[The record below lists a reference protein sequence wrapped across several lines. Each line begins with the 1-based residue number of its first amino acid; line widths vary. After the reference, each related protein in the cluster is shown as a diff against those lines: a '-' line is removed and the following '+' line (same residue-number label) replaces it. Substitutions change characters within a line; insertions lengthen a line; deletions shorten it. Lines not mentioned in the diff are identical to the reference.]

1 MRQFSEKDYM
11 KTKMAHGAVDFYFL
25 TLVTAVISLFCSSCE
40 ASVSAVSG
48 SKSERPFFEN
58 VDFNPAIPKPQTVIG
73 HRIGEKAVRYDML
86 VRYLEVLAQSS
97 RHVRLASYGESHK
110 GRKLYYLTITS
121 PDNYKRLDEIKTDNS
136 KLSDP
141 RTLSGP
147 EEAKRILETMPAV
160 AWLGYSIHGDEL
172 SSTDAAVYVAYH
184 LVAGTDKVTQ
194 SLLDKLVIHIAPLIN
209 PDGRE
214 RYLSQLEH
222 LTGIISSPDY
232 QSMQHKGLWS
242 KGRGNH
248 YLLDLNRDWVL
259 QTQPEVR
266 NLTGVIHSWN
276 PHLLID
282 SHEMGPYDTYL
293 LDPPREP
300 LNIYLSRQNLSWR
313 KRFGSDHA
321 AAFNRHRWS
330 YYSKGWYS
338 EWSPIYLNSW
348 ANLLGSIGLLYEQA
362 GTDAASVKQPTGLE
376 TTYRQTVHHHIISSL
391 TNLET
396 LAANRREI
404 LRDFLAEKQWA
415 VSDKGPHNETFLLP
429 PAKDVSRWRSLVE
442 LIKHQGIETELAE
455 ASFEA
460 EELTDLW
467 GNKLEKKELPE
478 GTLVVK
484 SRQPHRRMLHTLL
497 AFDPHFTNDFLA
509 DERKELENRRATRIY
524 DVSSWN
530 LAMAFGLEAYWAGK
544 VPKVDS
550 SSDTSKLLRSSS
562 RLEDRSDYGYVIDF
576 ACSGIYPVLVRLFE
590 NDCHPRVATKPFQIE
605 GKSYKQGAILLRAN
619 ENPKKLF
626 AVLEKI
632 CDELDINVHPVDT
645 GLSENGPDLGARQ
658 FKLLAAPRVAI
669 ASQWPTSSTS
679 FGSAWYL
686 LDHKLRLRSSAVNI
700 QGIGQIDLRKY
711 NVLILPSSNG
721 LDRIID
727 DKALKKLKRWIEEG
741 GTLIASGNSAVF
753 LAAKERGL
761 SSVRLRRNVLK
772 DLSIYKEAV
781 QRERAARDIK
791 IDTAHIWGTKT
802 PEKKAENAKTPKED
816 SEKEKAQKDK
826 DTKEDK
832 DAKDT
837 EEDIEKLKRTDEWQR
852 IFSPGGVFLAGHVNT
867 EHWLGFGLEERLPIM
882 LWGKYAFLSKH
893 PVSTVVRLDDK
904 EQLRLSGLLWPEARE
919 RLSNTAYATVESL
932 GNGQVV
938 LFATDPTFRTWL
950 PGIQRLFY
958 NAVLLG
964 PGMGTSQPVPW

>member
-1 MRQFSEKDYM
+1 MRQFSEVEYM
-11 KTKMAHGAVDFYFL
+11 KMKMSHGAVDIYFL
-25 TLVTAVISLFCSSCE
+25 TLVAAVISVFCSSCQ
-40 ASVSAVSG
+40 ASVSAASG
-48 SKSERPFFEN
+48 SKSERPFVEK
-58 VDFNPAIPKPQTVIG
+58 VDFNAAIPSPQTVIG

-97 RHVRLASYGESHK
+97 QRVRLASYGKSHK

-121 PDNYKRLDEIKTDNS
+121 TENHKRLDEIKMDNS

-147 EEAKRILETMPAV
+147 EEAQRILETMPAV

-172 SSTDAAVYVAYH
+172 SSTDAAIYVAYH
-184 LVAGTDKVTQ
+184 LAAGEDKATRSILDKV
-194 SLLDKLVIHIAPLIN
+194 VIHIAPLIN

-222 LTGIISSPDY
+222 LTGFISSPDY

-266 NLTGVIHSWN
+266 TLTRAIHSWN

-300 LNIYLSRQNLSWR
+300 LNVYLSQQNLSWR

-362 GTDAASVKQPTGLE
+362 RTDAASVKQPTGLE

-404 LRDFLAEKQWA
+404 LRDFLAERQWA

-442 LIKHQGIETELAE
+442 LLKHQGIETELAE
-455 ASFEA
+455 GSFEA
-460 EELTDLW
+460 EEVTDIW

-478 GTLVVK
+478 GTLMAK
-484 SRQPHRRMLHTLL
+484 SRQSHRRMLHTLL
-497 AFDPHFTNDFLA
+497 AFDPHFTEDFLA

-530 LAMAFGLEAYWAGK
+530 LAMAFGLEAY
-544 VPKVDS
+544 
-550 SSDTSKLLRSSS
+550 
-562 RLEDRSDYGYVIDF
+562 F
-576 ACSGIYPVLVRLFE
+576 ASSGIYPVLVRLFD
-590 NDCHPRVATKPFQIE
+590 NDCHPRVATRPFQIE
-605 GKSYKQGAILLRAN
+605 GKSYKQGTILLRAH
-619 ENPKKLF
+619 ENPKNLF

-632 CDELDINVHPVDT
+632 CAELDINVHPVDT
-645 GLSENGPDLGARQ
+645 GLSEDGPDLGARK
-658 FKLLAAPRVAI
+658 FELLVAPRVAI
-669 ASQWPTSSTS
+669 ASQWPISSTS

-686 LDHKLRLRSSAVNI
+686 LDHELRLRSSAVNI
-700 QGIGQIDLRKY
+700 QGISQIDLRKY

-727 DKALKKLKRWIEEG
+727 DKALKKVKRWIEEG

-753 LAAKERGL
+753 LASKERGL

-791 IDTAHIWGTKT
+791 INTGQIWGTKT

-816 SEKEKAQKDK
+816 SEKEKTQK
-826 DTKEDK
+826 DK
-832 DAKDT
+832 DAKDAK
-837 EEDIEKLKRTDEWQR
+837 EEKDAKEDIEKLKRTDEWQR

-882 LWGKYAFLSKH
+882 LRGSNAFLSRH
-893 PVSTVVRLDDK
+893 PVSTVVRMDDK

-919 RLSNTAYATVESL
+919 RLSNTAYATVESI

-938 LFATDPTFRTWL
+938 LFAIDPTFRTWL
-950 PGIQRLFY
+950 PGIQRLFF

-964 PGMGTSQPVPW
+964 PGMGTSQPIPW

>member
-1 MRQFSEKDYM
+1 MGQYFITENV
-11 KTKMAHGAVDFYFL
+11 KTRMVHRAIGIYFL
-25 TLVTAVISLFCSSCE
+25 TLASVVISLLCSSCE
-40 ASVSAVSG
+40 ASVPVVSG
-48 SKSERPFFEN
+48 SESERPFFEKA
-58 VDFNPAIPKPQTVIG
+58 DFNAAIPSPETIIG
-73 HRIGEKAVRYDML
+73 HRIGEKAVRYNAL
-86 VRYLEVLAQSS
+86 VRYLESLAQSS
-97 RHVRLASYGESHK
+97 QRVKLTGYGESHK
-110 GRKLYYLTITS
+110 GRRLYYLTITS
-121 PDNYKRLDEIKTDNS
+121 TDNHKRLAEIKANNS

-141 RTLSGP
+141 RKLSGP
-147 EEAKRILETMPAV
+147 EEAEGILETMPAV

-172 SSTDAAVYVAYH
+172 SSTDAAMYVAYH
-184 LVAGTDKVTQ
+184 LAAGKDKATL
-194 SLLDKLVIHIAPLIN
+194 SLLDKVVIHIAPLIN

-222 LTGIISSPDY
+222 LTGVVSSPDY

-248 YLLDLNRDWVL
+248 YLLDLNRDWVV

-266 NLTGVIHSWN
+266 TLTSTIHSLN

-300 LNIYLSRQNLSWR
+300 LNVYLSRQNLSWR

-321 AAFNRHRWS
+321 AAFNRHGWS

-338 EWSPIYLNSW
+338 EWSPIYANSW

-376 TTYRQTVHHHIISSL
+376 TTYRQTVYHHIISSL

-404 LRDFLAEKQWA
+404 LSDFLAERQWA

-429 PAKDVSRWRSLVE
+429 PAKDVSRWMSMFE
-442 LIKHQGIETELAE
+442 LLKHQGIEAELAE
-455 ASFEA
+455 SSFEA
-460 EELTDLW
+460 EEVTDLW
-467 GNKLEKKELPE
+467 GNKFEKKELPE

-497 AFDPHFTNDFLA
+497 AFDPHFTKDFLA

-524 DVSSWN
+524 DASSWN
-530 LAMAFGLEAYWAGK
+530 LAMVFGLDAYWAK
-544 VPKVDS
+544 RVPKVDS
-550 SSDTSKLLRSSS
+550 SSDTSKLLQRSSK
-562 RLEDRSDYGYVIDF
+562 LKERSDYGYIIDF
-576 ACSGIYPVLVRLFE
+576 ASSGIYPVLVHLFE
-590 NDCHPRVATKPFQIE
+590 SECNPRVATRPFQIE
-605 GKSYKQGAILLRAN
+605 GKSYKQGTILLRAH
-619 ENPKKLF
+619 ENPKSLF
-626 AVLEKI
+626 AILEKI
-632 CDELDINVHPVDT
+632 SEQFDINVHPVDT
-645 GLSENGPDLGARQ
+645 GLSEDGPDLGGRK
-658 FKLLAAPRVAI
+658 FELLVAPRVAI
-669 ASQWPTSSTS
+669 ASQWPVSSSS

-686 LDHKLRLRSSAVNI
+686 LDHQLGLRSSAINI
-700 QGIGQIDLRKY
+700 QSISQIDLRKY
-711 NVLILPSSNG
+711 NILILPSSNG

-727 DKALKKLKRWIEEG
+727 EKALQKIKRWIEEG

-753 LAAKERGL
+753 LAGNEQGL

-772 DLSIYKEAV
+772 DLSIYQEAV

-791 IDTAHIWGTKT
+791 INTGEIWGTT
-802 PEKKAENAKTPKED
+802 TAEEKAEKAQAPKED
-816 SEKEKAQKDK
+816 GEKEKAQKD
-826 DTKEDK
+826 E
-832 DAKDT
+832 DAK
-837 EEDIEKLKRTDEWQR
+837 EDIEKLKRTDEWQR
-852 IFSPGGVFLAGHVNT
+852 LFSPGGVFLAGYVNT
-867 EHWLGFGLEERLPIM
+867 EHWLGFGLEERLPVM
-882 LWGKYAFLSKH
+882 FMGSYAFMSRH

-904 EQLRLSGLLWPEARE
+904 GQLRLSGLLWPEARD
-919 RLSNTAYATVESL
+919 RLANTAYATVESL
-932 GNGQVV
+932 GKGQVI
-938 LFATDPTFRTWL
+938 LFAVDPTFRTWL
-950 PGIQRLFY
+950 PGMQRLFF

>member
-1 MRQFSEKDYM
+1 MRQFF
-11 KTKMAHGAVDFYFL
+11 KMENVEMRMVHGAIGIYFL
-25 TLVTAVISLFCSSCE
+25 TLGAAVISLFCSSCE
-40 ASVSAVSG
+40 ASVPVVSG
-48 SKSERPFFEN
+48 SESERPFFEKA
-58 VDFNPAIPKPQTVIG
+58 DFNPAIPSPETVIG
-73 HRIGEKAVRYDML
+73 HRIGEKAVRYDTL
-86 VRYLEVLAQSS
+86 VRYLEALAQSS
-97 RHVRLASYGESHK
+97 QRVRLTSYGESHK
-110 GRKLYYLTITS
+110 GRRLYYLTITS
-121 PDNYKRLDEIKTDNS
+121 TDNHKRLAEIKTDNS

-147 EEAKRILETMPAV
+147 EEAERILETMPAV

-184 LVAGTDKVTQ
+184 LAAGTDKATQ
-194 SLLDKLVIHIAPLIN
+194 SLVDKVVIHIDPLIN

-222 LTGIISSPDY
+222 LTGVISSPDY

-248 YLLDLNRDWVL
+248 YLLDLNRDWVV

-266 NLTGVIHSWN
+266 TLTGAIHSLN

-300 LNIYLSRQNLSWR
+300 LNIYLSQQNLSWR

-321 AAFNRHRWS
+321 AAFNRHGWS
-330 YYSKGWYS
+330 YYTKGWYS
-338 EWSPIYLNSW
+338 EWSPIYASSW

-404 LRDFLAEKQWA
+404 LSDFLAERQWA

-429 PAKDVSRWRSLVE
+429 PAKDVSRWRCLVE
-442 LIKHQGIETELAE
+442 LLKCQGIEAELAE
-455 ASFEA
+455 GSFEA
-460 EELTDLW
+460 EEVTDLW

-478 GTLVVK
+478 GTLVAK

-497 AFDPHFTNDFLA
+497 AFDPHFTEDFLA

-530 LAMAFGLEAYWAGK
+530 LAMAFGLEAYWAK
-544 VPKVDS
+544 RVPKVDS
-550 SSDTSKLLRSSS
+550 SSDTSKLLRRSSK
-562 RLEDRSDYGYVIDF
+562 LEDRSDYGYVIDF
-576 ACSGIYPVLVRLFE
+576 ASSGIYPVLVHLFD
-590 NDCHPRVATKPFQIE
+590 NDCNPRVATKPFQIE
-605 GKSYKQGAILLRAN
+605 GKSYKQGTILLRAH
-619 ENPKKLF
+619 ENPKSLF
-626 AVLEKI
+626 AILEKI
-632 CDELDINVHPVDT
+632 CEELDINVHPVDT
-645 GLSENGPDLGARQ
+645 GLSEDGPDLGAPK
-658 FKLLAAPRVAI
+658 FKLLVAPRVAI
-669 ASQWPTSSTS
+669 ASQWPISSTS
-679 FGSAWYL
+679 FGSARYL
-686 LDHKLRLRSSAVNI
+686 LDHELRLRSSAINI

-727 DKALKKLKRWIEEG
+727 DKALKKIKRWIEEG
-741 GTLIASGNSAVF
+741 GTLIALGNSAVF
-753 LAAKERGL
+753 LAGKERGL

-772 DLSIYKEAV
+772 DLSIYQEAV

-791 IDTAHIWGTKT
+791 INTGEIWGTKT
-802 PEKKAENAKTPKED
+802 PEKKAENAQVPKED
-816 SEKEKAQKDK
+816 GEKEKAQKDK
-826 DTKEDK
+826 D
-832 DAKDT
+832 AK
-837 EEDIEKLKRTDEWQR
+837 EDIEKLKRTDEWQR
-852 IFSPGGVFLAGHVNT
+852 IFSPWGVFLAGRIDT
-867 EHWLGFGLEERLPIM
+867 EHWLGFGLADKVPVMFMGRH
-882 LWGKYAFLSKH
+882 AFMSKH

-904 EQLRLSGLLWPEARE
+904 CCLRLSGLLWPEARE

-950 PGIQRLFY
+950 PGIQRLFF